1 MSSSDTSFNESFIL
15 ASSSEIRKKILSDQ
29 GFDFIVQKSEVDEEI
44 LKENYKNLPFEKRA
58 IKLALAKAK
67 EVSEAYRDKYVLG
80 ADQMCVYKN
89 NILNKPGNRENAVN
103 SLKLLAGDT
112 HYQYSG
118 IALCLNGES
127 LWSFCD
133 TAILTMK
140 ALSEDEIKS
149 YVDKD
154 EPYQCAGSYKY
165 ESHGSKL
172 FSDVKGSPFTIQGL
186 ALTPFLKA
194 LEDLDLYFKKQTYL

>member
-1 MSSSDTSFNESFIL
+1 LSSSDTSFNESFIL

-80 ADQMCVYKN
+80 ADQICVYKN

-186 ALTPFLKA
+186 ALTPLLKA
-194 LEDLDLYFKKQTYL
+194 LEDLDLNFKK

>member
-44 LKENYKNLPFEKRA
+44 LKENYKNLSFEKRA

-80 ADQMCVYKN
+80 ADQICVYKN

-103 SLKLLAGDT
+103 SLKLLAGNT

-186 ALTPFLKA
+186 ALTPLLKA
-194 LEDLDLYFKKQTYL
+194 LEDLDLYFKK

>member
-118 IALCLNGES
+118 IALCLNGKS

-186 ALTPFLKA
+186 ALTPLLKA
-194 LEDLDLYFKKQTYL
+194 LEDLDLYFKK

>member
-44 LKENYKNLPFEKRA
+44 LKENYKNLSFEKRA

-80 ADQMCVYKN
+80 ADQICVYKN

-186 ALTPFLKA
+186 ALTPLLKA
-194 LEDLDLYFKKQTYL
+194 LEDLDLYFKK

>member
-1 MSSSDTSFNESFIL
+1 LSSSDTSFNESFIL

-44 LKENYKNLPFEKRA
+44 LKENYKNLSFEKRA

-80 ADQMCVYKN
+80 ADQICVYKN

-186 ALTPFLKA
+186 ALTPLLKA
-194 LEDLDLYFKKQTYL
+194 LEDLDLYFKK

>member
-1 MSSSDTSFNESFIL
+1 LSSSDTSFNESFIL

-103 SLKLLAGDT
+103 SLKLLAGNT

-118 IALCLNGES
+118 IALCLNGKS

-186 ALTPFLKA
+186 ALTPLLKA
-194 LEDLDLYFKKQTYL
+194 LEDLDLYFKK

>member
-44 LKENYKNLPFEKRA
+44 LKENYKNLSFEKRA

-80 ADQMCVYKN
+80 ADQICVYKN

-186 ALTPFLKA
+186 ALTPLLKA
-194 LEDLDLYFKKQTYL
+194 LEDLDLNFKK

>member
-1 MSSSDTSFNESFIL
+1 MSSEDASFNESFIL

-44 LKENYKNLPFEKRA
+44 LKENNKNLPFEKRA

-67 EVSEAYRDKYVLG
+67 EVSEAYYDKYVLG
-80 ADQMCVYKN
+80 ADQICVYKN

-186 ALTPFLKA
+186 ALTPLLKA
-194 LEDLDLYFKKQTYL
+194 LEDLDLNFKK

>member
-118 IALCLNGES
+118 IALCLNGKS

-172 FSDVKGSPFTIQGL
+172 FSDIKGSPFTIQGL
-186 ALTPFLKA
+186 ALTPLLKA
-194 LEDLDLYFKKQTYL
+194 LEDLDLYFKK

>member
-1 MSSSDTSFNESFIL
+1 LSSSDTSFNESFIL

-80 ADQMCVYKN
+80 ADQICVYKN

-165 ESHGSKL
+165 ESHGSK
-172 FSDVKGSPFTIQGL
+172 VQNC
-186 ALTPFLKA
+186 FLM
-194 LEDLDLYFKKQTYL
+194 

>member
-80 ADQMCVYKN
+80 ADQICVYKN

-118 IALCLNGES
+118 IALCLNGKS

-186 ALTPFLKA
+186 ALTPLLKA
-194 LEDLDLYFKKQTYL
+194 LEDLDLYFKK

>member
-80 ADQMCVYKN
+80 ADQICVYKN

-194 LEDLDLYFKKQTYL
+194 LEDLDLYFKK

>member
-1 MSSSDTSFNESFIL
+1 MSTSATSFNESFIL

-80 ADQMCVYKN
+80 ADQICVYKN

-118 IALCLNGES
+118 IALCLNGKS

-172 FSDVKGSPFTIQGL
+172 FSDIKGSPFTIQGL
-186 ALTPFLKA
+186 ALTPLLKA
-194 LEDLDLYFKKQTYL
+194 LEDLDLNFKK

>member
-67 EVSEAYRDKYVLG
+67 EVSEAHRDKYVLG

-118 IALCLNGES
+118 IALCLNGKS

-186 ALTPFLKA
+186 ALTPLLKA
-194 LEDLDLYFKKQTYL
+194 LEDLDLYFKK

>member
-1 MSSSDTSFNESFIL
+1 LSSSDTSFNESFIL

-44 LKENYKNLPFEKRA
+44 LKENYKNLSFEKRA

-103 SLKLLAGDT
+103 SLKLLAGNT

-118 IALCLNGES
+118 IALCLNGKS

-186 ALTPFLKA
+186 ALTPLLKA
-194 LEDLDLYFKKQTYL
+194 LEDLDLYFKK

>member
-1 MSSSDTSFNESFIL
+1 LSSEDASLNESFIL
-15 ASSSEIRKKILSDQ
+15 ASGSEIRKKILSDQ

-80 ADQMCVYKN
+80 ADQICVYKN

-186 ALTPFLKA
+186 ALTPLLKA
-194 LEDLDLYFKKQTYL
+194 LEDLDLYFKK

>member
-1 MSSSDTSFNESFIL
+1 MSSPDTSFNESFIL

-44 LKENYKNLPFEKRA
+44 LKENYKNLSFEKRA

-80 ADQMCVYKN
+80 ADQICVYKN

-103 SLKLLAGDT
+103 SLKLLAGNT

-118 IALCLNGES
+118 IALCLNGKS

-186 ALTPFLKA
+186 ALTPLLKA
-194 LEDLDLYFKKQTYL
+194 LEDLDLYFKK

>member
-1 MSSSDTSFNESFIL
+1 MSSEDASVNESFIL

-29 GFDFIVQKSEVDEEI
+29 GFEFIVQKSEVDEEI

-67 EVSEAYRDKYVLG
+67 EVSESYRDKYVLG
-80 ADQMCVYKN
+80 ADQICVYKN

-103 SLKLLAGDT
+103 SLKLLAGNT

-118 IALCLNGES
+118 IALCLNGKS

-186 ALTPFLKA
+186 ALTPLLKA
-194 LEDLDLYFKKQTYL
+194 LEDLDLYFKK

>member
-1 MSSSDTSFNESFIL
+1 LSSSDTSFNESFIL

-44 LKENYKNLPFEKRA
+44 LKENYKNLSFEKRA

-89 NILNKPGNRENAVN
+89 NILNKPGNRENAVS

-186 ALTPFLKA
+186 ALTPLLKA
-194 LEDLDLYFKKQTYL
+194 LEDLDLYFKK

>member
-80 ADQMCVYKN
+80 ADQICVYKN

-140 ALSEDEIKS
+140 ALSEGEIKS

-186 ALTPFLKA
+186 ALTPLLKA
-194 LEDLDLYFKKQTYL
+194 LEDLDLYFKK

>member
-15 ASSSEIRKKILSDQ
+15 ASSSKIRKKILSDQ

-80 ADQMCVYKN
+80 ADQICVYKN

-118 IALCLNGES
+118 IALCLNGKS

-186 ALTPFLKA
+186 ALTPLLKA
-194 LEDLDLYFKKQTYL
+194 LEDLDLYFKK

>member
-58 IKLALAKAK
+58 RKLALAKAK

-80 ADQMCVYKN
+80 ADQICVYKN

-103 SLKLLAGDT
+103 SLKLLAGNT

-118 IALCLNGES
+118 IALCLNGKS

-154 EPYQCAGSYKY
+154 DPYQCAGSYKY

-172 FSDVKGSPFTIQGL
+172 FSDVKGSSFTIQGL
-186 ALTPFLKA
+186 ALTPLLKA
-194 LEDLDLYFKKQTYL
+194 LEDLDLYFKK